1 MNPTIRITVFAV
13 ALGTGGCTL
22 FTEPGCD
29 ICTTSAVVRGEIT
42 GPTGAVSGA
51 LLSAEIGFN
60 GCDGPWI
67 SNFDATTRSAVD
79 GSFALRVTTLF
90 EPGARCVLLH
100 AAPPAASGL
109 LAHTDTLHAVSFQA
123 DFPSRVRRDSVAWNV
138 NLIVSP

>member
-1 MNPTIRITVFAV
+1 MDRTIRIIVFAV
-13 ALGTGGCTL
+13 TLGTGGCTL

-51 LLSAEIGFN
+51 VLSAEIGLD

-67 SNFDATTRSAVD
+67 SNFGMPTLSAVD

-90 EPGARCVLLH
+90 APGARCVLLH

-109 LAHTDTLHAVSFQA
+109 LARTDTLHAVSFQA
-123 DFPSRVRRDSVAWNV
+123 DFPSRVRRDSLAWNV
-138 NLIVSP
+138 NLIESP